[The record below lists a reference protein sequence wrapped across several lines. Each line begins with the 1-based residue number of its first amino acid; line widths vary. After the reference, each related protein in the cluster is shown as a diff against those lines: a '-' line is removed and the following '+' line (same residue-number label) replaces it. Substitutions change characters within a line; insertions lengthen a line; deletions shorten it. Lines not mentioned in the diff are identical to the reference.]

1 MSASHVLNKVI
12 AGVLCL
18 SGLCMA
24 CNVLADITMVWRK
37 TPLNITVPFGT
48 KAQAKELEVS
58 FPEKVLF
65 GMPADLSGKLS
76 VMNDNKTL
84 YLTASQP
91 FAMHHNIVVKTQS
104 GKMVL
109 LNISAS
115 KDGGQTPIN
124 VVYLK
129 HNIDTKLSTTQST
142 TTYPSKHI
150 SMQVLVRYAT
160 QQLYAPKRLLKRV
173 PGISQVGEFHGK
185 TYKLVPDGSLMAM
198 PLYSFAG
205 GGMVVTAV
213 LLRNNLATP
222 VTIAPQMFCG
232 HWVAFSPFPQ
242 SRLLAHGSRFDST
255 TGFFVSRN
263 DFLSVF
269 NAGCAA

>member
-24 CNVLADITMVWRK
+24 GNVLADITMVWRK
-37 TPLNITVPFGT
+37 TPLNITVPVGT
-48 KAQAKELEVS
+48 KAQAKELEVT

-91 FAMHHNIVVKTQS
+91 FAIHHNIVVKTQS

-124 VVYLK
+124 VVYAK
-129 HNIDTKLSTTQST
+129 SGTDKKKPIA
-142 TTYPSKHI
+142 TYPSKHI
-150 SMQVLVRYAT
+150 SMQALVRYAT

-185 TYKLVPDGSLMAM
+185 TYKLVLDGSLMAM